1 MTETTVG
8 IDVHKTES
16 QIAVVDDEGEPID
29 ERRIANDQ
37 LAVFAAEHAGSR
49 AAIEASSNYYT
60 IYDTLSE
67 QLEVTVVDPRQTR
80 WIADSSKK
88 TDRIDAKKLANL
100 LRVGMVAES
109 YVPPPEIRKRRA
121 LVRGRKKF
129 VEQRTA
135 CKNEIHALLDQNG
148 ISYDGS
154 LWDEDGLEFLAE
166 VDLDDPARL
175 LLDQWLAL
183 LASLTEQIYE
193 LDREIERVAA
203 EVPEVELLMT
213 IPGVSSYS
221 GLMIHAEIGEIDRF
235 DRAAEVVS
243 YAGLDPVVKESGETR
258 TEGSISKEGSSY
270 LRYILVMSATSAVHN
285 AKDPYLKGFYDR
297 LRHHRGK
304 PHKVAIVATARKLL
318 VSIFHMLTKE
328 EPYDPPGV
336 SS

>member
-1 MTETTVG
+1 MTTKTVG

-16 QIAVVDDEGEPID
+16 QIAVVDDEGEPVD

-37 LAVFAAEHAGSR
+37 LADFATEYAGSE
-49 AAIEASSNYYT
+49 AAIEASRNYFT

-67 QLEVTVVDPRQTR
+67 DLEVTVVDPRQTR

-100 LRVGMVAES
+100 LRVGMVSES

-129 VEQRTA
+129 VEKRTD
-135 CKNEIHALLDQNG
+135 CKNEIHALLDQHG
-148 ISYDGS
+148 ITYDGS
-154 LWDEDGLEFLAE
+154 LWDEEGLEFLAE
-166 VDLDDPARL
+166 VELEEPSRL
-175 LLDQWLAL
+175 LLDQWLEL
-183 LASLTEQIYE
+183 LGELTEKLYE
-193 LDREIERVAA
+193 LDREIERTAA
-203 EVPEVELLMT
+203 EVPEVQLLMT

-221 GLMIHAEIGEIDRF
+221 GLMIHAEIGEVDRF
-235 DRAAEVVS
+235 DEAKQLVS

-258 TEGSISKEGSSY
+258 TEGGISKQGSSY

-285 AKDPYLKGFYDR
+285 AKDPYLKEFYDR

-318 VSIFHMLTKE
+318 VSIFHMLTNE

-336 SS
+336 NS